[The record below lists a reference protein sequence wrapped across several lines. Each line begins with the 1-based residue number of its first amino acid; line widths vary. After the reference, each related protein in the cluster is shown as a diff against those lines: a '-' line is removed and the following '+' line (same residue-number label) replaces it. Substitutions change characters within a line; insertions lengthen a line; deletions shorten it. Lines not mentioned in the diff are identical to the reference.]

1 MKKIKFAFLLSIIF
15 MLITNLVSAQGP
27 IGEPAPVQQ
36 FTVTRVDAGTSAGG
50 IVTISMTKTLAS
62 WTISAGTQSF
72 ADGSSGTFTG
82 QYSNHK
88 FRATVNGV
96 NSAYVPLPLSY
107 SNAETVVFN
116 FGTYS
121 VAVAMYRT
129 SATTWEFSASKGTPV
144 E

>member
-1 MKKIKFAFLLSIIF
+1 MKKIKFAFLLSVIF
-15 MLITNLVSAQGP
+15 MLITNMVNAQ
-27 IGEPAPVQQ
+27 PVPLPL
-36 FTVTRVDAGTSAGG
+36 FTVTRIDAGTSAGG
-50 IVTISMTKTLAS
+50 IVTISMTKTLGS
-62 WTISAGTQSF
+62 STISAGTQSF

-82 QYSNHK
+82 MYSNHK

-107 SNAETVVFN
+107 DNAESVTFN

-121 VAVAMYRT
+121 IHVAMYRT
-129 SATTWEFSASKGTPV
+129 SATTWEFSASQGVPV

>member
-15 MLITNLVSAQGP
+15 VLVTNLVNAQTV
-27 IGEPAPVQQ
+27 PVPQ
-36 FTVTRVDAGTSAGG
+36 FTVTRIDAGTSAGG
-50 IVTISMTKTLAS
+50 IVAINMTKTLGGF
-62 WTISAGTQSF
+62 TMNLGTQSF

-82 QYSNHK
+82 MYSNHK

-96 NSAYVPLPLSY
+96 TSAYVPLPLSY
-107 SNAETVVFN
+107 DNAEAVTFN

-121 VAVAMYRT
+121 VLVAMYRT
-129 SATTWEFSASKGTPV
+129 SATTWEFSASRGVPV